1 MDVTE
6 SRATEFSKV
15 RDEFAEKCQKLFKIF
30 LQEYTDDVD
39 SNQAKYEESAKNLF
53 KPEKN
58 TLFIDFADLQRY
70 DQELSTIIVNEFYRL
85 NPYLCRAVS
94 SFVQQEVLKEQEANE
109 DDPSDNML
117 LKILRN
123 KDFYVGFYNIASA
136 VKLRDLSSTKI
147 GALVKIQGQVVRTHS
162 VHPELITGTF
172 ECDDCGTVVANVEQQ
187 FKFTQPTICRNNLC
201 SNRSKFKLLLN
212 KSRFVDFQ
220 KLRIQETQAELP
232 RGSMPRSLDI
242 ILRGSDQVEC
252 VQAGDKC
259 EFVGTLVTVPDVA
272 QMLTAQAG
280 LIRTESN
287 KSNQDGVS
295 GLKSLGVREMTH
307 KLAFIAIACIPE
319 GTRKPVQLTE
329 EVESEGGP
337 TKDLSMFSEEDL
349 QRIHAMTKDTK
360 LYDNMVESLF
370 PSVYGNDEIKKGIL
384 LQMFGGVPKTTTEGT
399 ALRGDINVC
408 IVGDPSTSKSQF
420 LKIITDFALTRAVYT
435 SGKASTAAGLT
446 AAVVRDEDGGFVIEA
461 GALMLADQGVCCIDE
476 FDKMDIK
483 DQIAIHEAMEQQTIS
498 ITKAGVK
505 ATLNARTSI
514 LAAANPING
523 HYDRSKSLR
532 NNLSLS
538 LPIISRFDLFFVL
551 LDECNE
557 VVDYFIAQKIVEM
570 HSEMTN
576 DQPSGEDLIY
586 SLAEIKNYIKFAR
599 HFEPRIDPEAEDLLV
614 ETYKQLR
621 ISGGSFSGFAGS
633 NKQSW
638 RITVRQLESLI
649 RLSEA
654 LARLYCSDNVEIK
667 HVKEAARLLNK
678 SIVKIEQ
685 PDISLDD
692 EEEMMM
698 NETQADDDMNPASTS
713 QELRQLKS
721 LKLSYEEYQTIA
733 KKIVYKLKQEE
744 YKLNEEAADGQAAEE
759 SAQGLKRTEIVEWYL
774 KSNEE
779 EGLIQNE
786 DDLIK
791 NKVLCEKVIDR
802 LIKTDHILIAL
813 RDENR
818 MEDDEEDLDSILIV
832 HPNYVME

>member
-6 SRATEFSKV
+6 SRITEFSKV

-39 SNQAKYEESAKNLF
+39 SDRAKYEESARNLF

-58 TLFIDFADLQRY
+58 TLFVDFTDLQKY
-70 DQELSTIIVNEFYRL
+70 DQELSTIIINEFYRL

-94 SFVQQEVLKEQEANE
+94 SFVQQEVIKEQENQANE
-109 DDPSDNML
+109 PDEQDNML
-117 LKILRN
+117 LKIIKN
-123 KDFYVGFYNIASA
+123 KDFNVGFYNIASS

-162 VHPELITGTF
+162 VHPELLNGTF
-172 ECDDCGTVVANVEQQ
+172 ECADCKTIIPNVEQQ

-201 SNRSKFKLLLN
+201 SNRTKFKLQLN

-220 KLRIQETQAELP
+220 KLRIQEIQSELP
-232 RGSMPRSLDI
+232 KGSMPRSLEI

-259 EFVGTLVTVPDVA
+259 EFVGTLVTIPDVA

-280 LIRTESN
+280 LVRTESN
-287 KSNQDGVS
+287 KSSNQDGVS

-307 KLAFIAIACIPE
+307 KLAFVAVSCISD
-319 GTRKPVQLTE
+319 GAKKPIQLME
-329 EVESEGGP
+329 EVESENGP
-337 TKDLSMFSEEDL
+337 TKDLSAFSEQDL
-349 QRIHAMTKDTK
+349 QKIHEMTKDNK
-360 LYDNMVESLF
+360 LFDNMIESLF
-370 PSVYGNDEIKKGIL
+370 PSVYGSDEIKRGIL
-384 LQMFGGVPKTTTEGT
+384 LQLFGGVSKKTLEGT
-399 ALRGDINVC
+399 SLRGDINVC

-420 LKIITDFALTRAVYT
+420 LKIITDFAPTRVIYT

-461 GALMLADQGVCCIDE
+461 GCLMLADQGICCIDE

-483 DQIAIHEAMEQQTIS
+483 DQVAIHESLEQQTIS

-532 NNLSLS
+532 NNISLS

-557 VVDYFIAQKIVEM
+557 VVDYFIAQKILEM

-576 DQPSGEDLIY
+576 EQRTTDDLVY
-586 SLAEIKNYIKFAR
+586 TLEEIRNYIKFAR
-599 HFEPRIDPEAEDLLV
+599 HFEPKIDPEAEDLIV
-614 ETYKQLR
+614 DTYKQLR

-654 LARLYCSDNVEIK
+654 LAKMYCSDSVEIK

-685 PDISLDD
+685 PDITLDD
-692 EEEMMM
+692 EEELF
-698 NETQADDDMNPASTS
+698 ESQEQDDDLNPASPS

-721 LKLSYEEYQTIA
+721 LKLSYEEYQGIA
-733 KKIVYKLKQEE
+733 KRIVYKLKQEE
-744 YKLNEEAADGQAAEE
+744 NQLGSDEGDN
-759 SAQGLKRTEIVEWYL
+759 STQGLKRSEIIEWYL
-774 KSNEE
+774 KSLEE

-791 NKVLCEKVIDR
+791 NKVICEKVVDR
-802 LIKTDHILIAL
+802 LVKVDQILIAL

-818 MEDDEEDLDSILIV
+818 MEDDEDDQDEDSILIV